1 MLSWVNIVDTDD
13 NVDDDDDDDIDD
25 DDEYY
30 EKMKDRIPGSI
41 QISRL
46 N

>member
-1 MLSWVNIVDTDD
+1 MASWSWWLHDD
-13 NVDDDDDDDIDD
+13 DDGDEDDDDDDDG
-25 DDEYY
+25 

>member
-1 MLSWVNIVDTDD
+1 MLSWVNIVDTA
-13 NVDDDDDDDIDD
+13 DIID

>member
-1 MLSWVNIVDTDD
+1 MLSWVNIVDTAD
-13 NVDDDDDDDIDD
+13 NVNDDDIDD

>member
-1 MLSWVNIVDTDD
+1 MLSWVNIVDTAD
-13 NVDDDDDDDIDD
+13 NVDDDDIDD

>member
-13 NVDDDDDDDIDD
+13 NVDDDDD

>member
-1 MLSWVNIVDTDD
+1 MLSWVNIVDTAD
-13 NVDDDDDDDIDD
+13 NVDDDEN
-25 DDEYY
+25 DEYY

>member
-13 NVDDDDDDDIDD
+13 NVD

>member
-13 NVDDDDDDDIDD
+13 NVDDDDIDD

>member
-13 NVDDDDDDDIDD
+13 NVDDDDDDD

>member
-1 MLSWVNIVDTDD
+1 MLSWVNIVDTAD
-13 NVDDDDDDDIDD
+13 NVDDDDI
-25 DDEYY
+25 DEYY

>member
-1 MLSWVNIVDTDD
+1 MLSWVNIVDTAD
-13 NVDDDDDDDIDD
+13 NVDDDD

>member
-1 MLSWVNIVDTDD
+1 MLSWVNIVDTAD
-13 NVDDDDDDDIDD
+13 NVDDND

>member
-1 MLSWVNIVDTDD
+1 MLSWVNIVDTAD
-13 NVDDDDDDDIDD
+13 NVDDDDDDDDD